1 MDEKDVVERS
11 NEIIIFR
18 INIPVDQPNENSS
31 SVVRNILRDKLNMN
45 VSHVDIVKSYRILK
59 EEFRLCK

>member
-11 NEIIIFR
+11 NEIIISR
-18 INIPVDQPNENSS
+18 INIPVVQPNKNSS

-45 VSHVDIVKSYRILK
+45 VSPVDIVKSYRILK